1 MVVSVSKVLAIVLAV
16 CLGLMSLTGQAAPPL
31 QVAVDTDNPPFM
43 YGRQGHAKGLY
54 PDIVQNIFART
65 GTKVLIVPLPWP
77 RALASVNAGKMGIA
91 GIYKTSSRMK
101 VMDFSDP
108 LFVERIWVYS
118 LSKSPHRFRN
128 MSDLSGLRVGVI
140 RGWSYGDEFDAA
152 RKQKAF
158 TISEIDSDELGMSM
172 LRASRIDVMLSIQQS
187 AQLVLGGSQDI
198 IASSKPLAEFPTY
211 VAFPKS
217 LKMTYLLARFNKALA
232 DAKQDGSYSAIA
244 AHAMAEAR

>member
-1 MVVSVSKVLAIVLAV
+1 MVSVSRIRAVLMGI
-16 CLGLMSLTGQAAPPL
+16 CLGLLSVTAQAAPPL
-31 QVAVDTDNPPFM
+31 LVAVDTDNPPFM

-65 GTKVLIVPLPWP
+65 GTKVMLVTLPWP

-91 GIYKTSSRMK
+91 GIYKTTSRTQ

-108 LFVERIWVYS
+108 LFVERVWVYS
-118 LSKSPHRFRN
+118 LAKTPHRYQAL
-128 MSDLSGLRVGVI
+128 SDLSGLRVGAI

-152 RKQKAF
+152 RKRKAF
-158 TISEIDSDELGMSM
+158 AVSEIDSDEQGMVM
-172 LRASRIDVMLSIQQS
+172 LRAGRIDVMLSIQQS
-187 AQLVLGGSQDI
+187 AQLVLGGAQDV

-211 VAFPKS
+211 VALPKS
-217 LKMTYLLARFNKALA
+217 LKMTYLLTRFNKALA
-232 DAKQDGSYSAIA
+232 DAKQDGSYSAMA